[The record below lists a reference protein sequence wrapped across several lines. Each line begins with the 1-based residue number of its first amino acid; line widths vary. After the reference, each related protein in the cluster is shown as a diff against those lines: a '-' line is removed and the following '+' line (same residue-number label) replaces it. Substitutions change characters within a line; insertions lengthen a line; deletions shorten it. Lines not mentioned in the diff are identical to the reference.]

1 MKLQALFL
9 CALFVSSCTQ
19 QSAPKKHINKP
30 PNIIIVLTDDQGFK
44 DVGFNGSQ
52 DILTP
57 NIDKLAKQGTLYDNE
72 EFENNVGHDH
82 ADSNSIWF
90 SSSLCRCTVQ

>member
-19 QSAPKKHINKP
+19 QSAPKNHINKP

-57 NIDKLAKQGTLYDNE
+57 TL
-72 EFENNVGHDH
+72 
-82 ADSNSIWF
+82 I
-90 SSSLCRCTVQ
+90 SLQNKVLCFQMGMCHIRIAALQERAL

>member
-57 NIDKLAKQGTLYDNE
+57 NIDKLAKQGIVFSNGYVSHPYCSPSRAGIMTGRYQQR
-72 EFENNVGHDH
+72 FGH
-82 ADSNSIWF
+82 
-90 SSSLCRCTVQ
+90 